1 MSEGQPPRPGLAL
14 RKAADRLLA
23 TTADTVDELFSSD
36 QFSKGLARGMALTA
50 GTVATMRGMTRALGG
65 MTASWFN
72 IPSRQQMVELSRRV
86 IHLELVIDDID
97 ARTAQMVENAGAEQE
112 DD

>member
-1 MSEGQPPRPGLAL
+1 MSEAQHPRPGLAL

-23 TTADTVDELFSSD
+23 TTADTVDDLFSSD
-36 QFSKGLARGMALTA
+36 QFSKNLARGMALTA
-50 GTVATMRGMTRALGG
+50 ATVATARSVTRTLGG

-72 IPSRQQMVELSRRV
+72 MPSRQQMVDLSRRV

-97 ARTAQMVENAGAEQE
+97 VRTARMVEKAGAEQE

>member
-1 MSEGQPPRPGLAL
+1 MSETQHPRPGLAL

-23 TTADTVDELFSSD
+23 TTADTVDDLFSSD
-36 QFSKGLARGMALTA
+36 QFSRSLARGMALTA
-50 GTVATMRGMTRALGG
+50 ATVATARNMTRTLGG

-72 IPSRQQMVELSRRV
+72 IPSRQQMVDLSRRV

-97 ARTAQMVENAGAEQE
+97 ARTAQMMEKEGASQE

>member
-1 MSEGQPPRPGLAL
+1 MSEAQHPRPGLAL

-23 TTADTVDELFSSD
+23 TTSETVDDLFSSD
-36 QFSKGLARGMALTA
+36 RFSKNLARGMALSA
-50 GTVATMRGMTRALGG
+50 ATVATARNVTRTLGG
-65 MTASWFN
+65 MAASWFN
-72 IPSRQQMVELSRRV
+72 VPSRQQMVDLSRRV

-97 ARTAQMVENAGAEQE
+97 ARTAQMIENGGAGQE

>member
-1 MSEGQPPRPGLAL
+1 MSETQRPRPGLAL
-14 RKAADRLLA
+14 RNAADRLLA
-23 TTADTVDELFSSD
+23 TTADTVDDLFSSD
-36 QFSKGLARGMALTA
+36 QFSKNLARGMALGA
-50 GTVATMRGMTRALGG
+50 ATVATARNVTRTLGG

-72 IPSRQQMVELSRRV
+72 IPSRQQMVDLSRRV

-97 ARTAQMVENAGAEQE
+97 ARTAQMIEKATVEQE